1 MIEIRK
7 QLEETI
13 PFIQS
18 RTKIEPKVSLIL
30 GTGMGKIA
38 EIIDT
43 EAVIPYGEIPHFP
56 SSAAPGHKG
65 NLVFGHIGGVPT
77 MVMQGRVHFYE
88 GYSMKEIT
96 FSVRTM
102 KALGVDTMIVCN
114 AAGALNPLFQR
125 GDIMLI
131 TDQINLMGDNPLRG
145 KNDDELGIRF
155 PDMSDAYTA
164 EHREMVE
171 RVALEKGMR
180 LVQGVFVALMGPSL
194 ETAAEYRFL
203 RNIGADAVGMSTVPE
218 TIVAVHGGMRVIGFS
233 ILTDMCL
240 PDFLVPAKIEDILRI
255 STEAGNKLSD
265 LIQVVIPQIRL
276 RG

>member
-1 MIEIRK
+1 
-7 QLEETI
+7 
-13 PFIQS
+13 
-18 RTKIEPKVSLIL
+18 
-30 GTGMGKIA
+30 
-38 EIIDT
+38 
-43 EAVIPYGEIPHFP
+43 
-56 SSAAPGHKG
+56 
-65 NLVFGHIGGVPT
+65 
-77 MVMQGRVHFYE
+77 
-88 GYSMKEIT
+88 
-96 FSVRTM
+96 M

-114 AAGALNPLFQR
+114 AAGALNPLFKK
-125 GDIMLI
+125 GDVMLI
-131 TDQINLMGDNPLRG
+131 TDHINLMGDNPLRG
-145 KNDDELGIRF
+145 KNDDELGVRF

-171 RVALEKGMR
+171 RVALERGMR